1 MVQSVEQVLEER
13 GKKCKVENM
22 VLTDTN
28 KERQVAQARPKL
40 LCLRGLPASGKTT
53 YARKLVE
60 KGWVRV
66 NKDDLRAM
74 LNNSK
79 FSKDNESYILSL
91 RDEIII
97 SSLVQGKNV
106 VVDDTNLDP
115 KHLIAIESIAGE
127 FLADFEIRFFDVDV
141 KECIKRNRER
151 QNTVPDKVIYN
162 MYEWYLK
169 PPTPVIEYDDSKEEC
184 IIVDIDGTLAHIADG
199 RSPYDASRA
208 MNDSLD
214 DAVSVITA
222 MFYNHGYKVIILT
235 GRHEEHRE
243 VTEQWL
249 EANGVE
255 YDELYTRMEYD
266 VDENGNRLDDKI
278 VKERLYRTHVEP
290 RFNVKF
296 VLDVRNRVV
305 DMWRSIG
312 LKCLQVAG
320 GNF

>member
-1 MVQSVEQVLEER
+1 M
-13 GKKCKVENM
+13 GAT
-22 VLTDTN
+22 LTETTQ
-28 KERQVAQARPKL
+28 ERQVAQARPKL
-40 LCLRGLPASGKTT
+40 LALRGLPASGKTT
-53 YARKLVE
+53 YAKELAN

-66 NKDDLRAM
+66 NKDDMRAM
-74 LNNSK
+74 LNNGK

-115 KHLIAIESIAGE
+115 KHLIAFESIAGE
-127 FLADFEIRFFDVDV
+127 FLADFEIRFFDTDLQ
-141 KECIKRNRER
+141 ECIRRNALREKP
-151 QNTVPDKVIYN
+151 VPEKVIYT
-162 MYEWYLK
+162 MHERYLT
-169 PPTPVIEYDDSKEEC
+169 PPPQVITYDDNKEEC

-222 MFYNHGYKVIILT
+222 MFYKHGYKVIILT
-235 GRHEEHRE
+235 GRDEEHRE

-249 EANGVE
+249 EANNVD
-255 YDELYTRMEYD
+255 YDELYTRLATD
-266 VDENGNRLDDKI
+266 VDDNGKKLEDSI
-278 VKERLYRTHVEP
+278 VKERLFRTHVEP

-296 VLDVRNRVV
+296 VLDDRNRVV
-305 DMWRSIG
+305 NMWRNIG
-312 LKCLQVAG
+312 LKCLQVAP

>member
-1 MVQSVEQVLEER
+1 MQA
-13 GKKCKVENM
+13 
-22 VLTDTN
+22 LTDTTQ
-28 KERQVAQARPKL
+28 ERQVAQAQPKL
-40 LCLRGLPASGKTT
+40 LALRGLPASGKTT
-53 YARKLVE
+53 YAKELVN

-115 KHLIAIESIAGE
+115 KHLIAFESIAGE

-141 KECIKRNRER
+141 QECIKRNKLREKP
-151 QNTVPDKVIYN
+151 VPEKVIYTMN
-162 MYEWYLK
+162 ERYLT
-169 PPTPVIEYDDSKEEC
+169 PPPAVITYDDSKEEC

-214 DAVSVITA
+214 DAVSLLTA
-222 MFYNHGYKVIILT
+222 MMYNHGYKVIILT

-249 EANGVE
+249 EANNVQ

-266 VDENGNRLDDKI
+266 VDEKGKRLDDAV
-278 VKERLYRTHVEP
+278 VKERLFRTHVEP

-296 VLDVRNRVV
+296 VLDDRNRVV
-305 DMWRSIG
+305 NMWRRIG
-312 LKCLQVAG
+312 LKCLQVAE

>member
-1 MVQSVEQVLEER
+1 MIEVKESTVAT
-13 GKKCKVENM
+13 KKPQ
-22 VLTDTN
+22 TQN
-28 KERQVAQARPKL
+28 KPKL

-53 YARKLVE
+53 YAKELAN

-79 FSKDNESYILSL
+79 FSKDNESYILAL

-115 KHLIAIESIAGE
+115 KHLIAFESIAGE
-127 FLADFEIRFFDVDV
+127 FLSDFEIRFFDVDV
-141 KECIKRNRER
+141 KECIRRNALREKP
-151 QNTVPDKVIYN
+151 VPEKVIYT
-162 MYEWYLK
+162 MYERYIK
-169 PPTPVIEYDDSKEEC
+169 PPQQVIEYDDNKEEC

-249 EANGVE
+249 EENGVE
-255 YDELYTRMEYD
+255 YDELYTRMEDD
-266 VDENGNRLDDKI
+266 VDEKGNRLDDKI

-296 VLDVRNRVV
+296 VLDDRNRVV

-312 LKCLQVAG
+312 LKCLQVAE

>member
-1 MVQSVEQVLEER
+1 MTQAT
-13 GKKCKVENM
+13 
-22 VLTDTN
+22 LTETTQ
-28 KERQVAQARPKL
+28 ERQVAQARPKL
-40 LCLRGLPASGKTT
+40 LALRGLPASGKTT
-53 YARKLVE
+53 YAKELAN

-66 NKDDLRAM
+66 NKDDMRAM

-115 KHLIAIESIAGE
+115 KHLIAFGSIAGE

-141 KECIKRNRER
+141 QECIKRNRQR
-151 QNTVPDKVIYN
+151 PNPVPEKVIYT
-162 MYEWYLK
+162 MYERYIK
-169 PPTPVIEYDDSKEEC
+169 PPQQVIEYDDNKEEC

-214 DAVSVITA
+214 DAVSLITA
-222 MFYNHGYKVIILT
+222 MMYNHDYKVIILT
-235 GRHEEHRE
+235 GRGEEHRE

-249 EANGVE
+249 EANNVD
-255 YDELYTRMEYD
+255 YDELYTRMDYD
-266 VDENGNRLDDKI
+266 VDENGKKLEDSI
-278 VKERLYRTHVEP
+278 VKERLFRTHVEP

-296 VLDVRNRVV
+296 VLDDRNRVV
-305 DMWRSIG
+305 DMWRRIG
-312 LKCLQVAG
+312 LKCLQVAP